1 MGIQKQAWLTVVS
14 LENKR
19 KDSIVNLE
27 NFDDNFCF

>member
-1 MGIQKQAWLTVVS
+1 MGIQKLTVVS